1 MGEALSFWGW
11 NCTQG
16 HHITLC
22 TMSPQSITLPPWQI
36 LTNFHNSTYLGGG
49 HCTQGHLITLY
60 TVQPPRQIRLFFNHF
75 PLNLVNLVINLMLY
89 PPYRGPYI
97 PWSRMLLFERQLELV
112 HVGGTKSW
120 LNRLGGALYT
130 RCCYLGGGLY
140 IITKNLDRSWT

>member
-1 MGEALSFWGW
+1 MGVELYTRSPHNLVYNVPPKVLLSPHGKS
-11 NCTQG
+11 
-16 HHITLC
+16 L
-22 TMSPQSITLPPWQI
+22 QI
-36 LTNFHNSTYLGGG
+36 FTTAPTWGG

-75 PLNLVNLVINLMLY
+75 SLNLVNLVINLMLY

-140 IITKNLDRSWT
+140 NS